1 MALTNYDDLKA
12 SIADFLNRDDLTAVI
27 PDFITLAE
35 GQLNKE
41 LRHWRM
47 QDRVVATVD
56 SQYTALPNN
65 FLEPVRMV
73 KTSGEFQI
81 LELVGALE
89 ISKLRQGANDNTGV
103 PRVYTILDQAF
114 EVFPSPDGDHTLELT
129 YYEEIPDLATNST
142 NWLMTYF
149 PSAYLYGSLIHSA
162 PYLSEANRIAEWS
175 ALYQK
180 AINDINAESERATT
194 GGSGRRMKIRSY

>member
-1 MALTNYDDLKA
+1 M
-12 SIADFLNRDDLTAVI
+12 
-27 PDFITLAE
+27 
-35 GQLNKE
+35 
-41 LRHWRM
+41 
-47 QDRVVATVD
+47 
-56 SQYTALPNN
+56 
-65 FLEPVRMV
+65 
-73 KTSGEFQI
+73 
-81 LELVGALE
+81 GALE
-89 ISKLRQGANDNTGV
+89 ISKLRQEALDTVGV

-114 EVFPSPDGDHTLELT
+114 EVFPTPDGDHTLELT

>member
-1 MALTNYDDLKA
+1 MALTNYNDLKA

-47 QDRVVATVD
+47 QDRVVSIVD

-89 ISKLRQGANDNTGV
+89 ISKLRQDANDNVGV

-142 NWLMTYF
+142 NWLMTYY
-149 PSAYLYGSLIHSA
+149 PSAYLYGSLLHSA
-162 PYLSEANRIAEWS
+162 PYLSEGNRIAEWS

>member
-1 MALTNYDDLKA
+1 MALTNYNDLKA

-27 PDFITLAE
+27 PDFIKLAE
-35 GQLNKE
+35 GQLKE

-47 QDRVVATVD
+47 QDRVIATVD

-73 KTSGEFQI
+73 KTSGEFRI

-89 ISKLRQGANDNTGV
+89 ISKLRQEALDTVGV

-114 EVFPSPDGDHTLELT
+114 EVFPTPDGVT
-129 YYEEIPDLATNST
+129 
-142 NWLMTYF
+142 F
-149 PSAYLYGSLIHSA
+149 
-162 PYLSEANRIAEWS
+162 LS
-175 ALYQK
+175 
-180 AINDINAESERATT
+180 
-194 GGSGRRMKIRSY
+194 